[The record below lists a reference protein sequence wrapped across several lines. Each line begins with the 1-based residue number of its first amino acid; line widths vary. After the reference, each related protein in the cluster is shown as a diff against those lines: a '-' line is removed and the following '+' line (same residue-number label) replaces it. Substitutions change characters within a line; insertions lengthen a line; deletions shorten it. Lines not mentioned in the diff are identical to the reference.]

1 MGKCRKY
8 PKIYD
13 QDFRFVFALNNTD
26 GDSCNDV
33 ADEGANICTRTKIFN
48 IKN

>member
-1 MGKCRKY
+1 MGKCKKY

-33 ADEGANICTRTKIFN
+33 ADEGANICTPTKRFH